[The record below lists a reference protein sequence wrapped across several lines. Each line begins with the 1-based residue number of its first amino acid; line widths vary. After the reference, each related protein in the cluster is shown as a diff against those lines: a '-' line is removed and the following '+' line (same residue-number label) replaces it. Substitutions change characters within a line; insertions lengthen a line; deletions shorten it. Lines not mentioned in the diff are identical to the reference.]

1 MATRVISAAALVG
14 DRAGHG
20 RQPLVGVLQSTPHAS
35 TALQMAVPAG
45 DASAHRRRP
54 CRLLPPLAGIAG
66 LPCGLALAAIGHHLA
81 GGLSHGL
88 AMDGWPCIGAGRGWP
103 PLLLAAFAAKMQQE
117 HVEGFYWEG
126 EE

>member
-88 AMDGWPCIGAGRGWP
+88 AMDGWPWRSYIPIFSIRMEKMKEVKRP
-103 PLLLAAFAAKMQQE
+103 PLYRYPHDRSLQ
-117 HVEGFYWEG
+117 
-126 EE
+126 